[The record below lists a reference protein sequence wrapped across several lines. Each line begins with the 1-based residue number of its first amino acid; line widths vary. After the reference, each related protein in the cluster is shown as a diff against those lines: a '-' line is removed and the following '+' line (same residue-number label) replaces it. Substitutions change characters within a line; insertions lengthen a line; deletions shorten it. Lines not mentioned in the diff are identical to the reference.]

1 MFKYSNQLAQAELQ
15 SICQAEGASALLHCS
30 EDYKARLV
38 MVAQLMQQS
47 TNDLNFKGSK
57 SAATCMGW
65 ERLQSRTKFDGASGL
80 VHFSEDY

>member
-1 MFKYSNQLAQAELQ
+1 LPSIFKAD
-15 SICQAEGASALLHCS
+15 GVSALLHCS

-57 SAATCMGW
+57 SAATCKGW
-65 ERLQSRTKFDGASGL
+65 ERLQSRIKFDGASGL
-80 VHFSEDY
+80 VHS